1 MLCEIRILTKVSLP
15 CTVQCKPK
23 QDHARGNRPWCQ
35 SLQALCAP
43 VVCFPQGWVYQI
55 AQALAKSPWLQSS
68 CPPPS
73 CTSIATIF
81 IAKKLCASAGQSPGV
96 WRLSHSSIHVRF
108 RPWEMA
114 HRNEMVLLASM
125 AKFVLLCC
133 CKGCKKSAE
142 NTAATSQETS
152 NNGHGSPSLESGDTY
167 LAGLCHLKI
176 YTKLFGKTSRW
187 WWIHKPVFR
196 GLKTLHSSLLFVLA
210 TSMKQQDFIAQ

>member
-108 RPWEMA
+108 RPWDGSQKWNGSPGIYGEVCIT
-114 HRNEMVLLASM
+114 VLLQG
-125 AKFVLLCC
+125 VCI
-133 CKGCKKSAE
+133 E
-142 NTAATSQETS
+142 
-152 NNGHGSPSLESGDTY
+152 
-167 LAGLCHLKI
+167 
-176 YTKLFGKTSRW
+176 
-187 WWIHKPVFR
+187 
-196 GLKTLHSSLLFVLA
+196 HSSNQPRDLQQWAWLTKPWIWWH
-210 TSMKQQDFIAQ
+210 TSGRAVPSQDLHQVIWENK